1 MLEEEMDSIEAGK
14 KNFEDVL
21 REVYSEVK
29 EIIKNGMQRGVKYPN
44 ISPEI
49 LN

>member
-1 MLEEEMDSIEAGK
+1 MDNIETGK

-29 EIIKNGMQRGVKYPN
+29 EIIKSSMQKRSQ
-44 ISPEI
+44 ISFT
-49 LN
+49 LG